1 MKSMMK
7 KTAAI
12 LLALLM
18 AIELVPAMAAT
29 YSSGMIVGSP
39 QGYKEL
45 MEIVATK
52 GTYVLLGQNLELDV
66 NEDYQPEWV
75 SGNPAVATID
85 EQGMVT
91 AVAAGNA
98 TITATVKEPKL
109 QTATI
114 EVTVIDP
121 EPIMTEAPEGTET
134 PEGTEGTEEGTGTEE
149 QTPVPSEK
157 TLVIVING
165 ENEHVTY
172 DGTEHV
178 LDRYV
183 ATANEDFFDE
193 TRIRTEGEL
202 GVAATECGFYELNLE
217 GVTFTYDDPEVKAHF
232 VVNNSFLKI
241 TPAPVTVTVNPAE
254 KEEGEADPELTATVA
269 GLLGEDSEDMIA
281 YTLARDPGEEAG
293 TYMIHAAGE
302 ELQGNYRV
310 EYIDNV
316 LTILEKAAEPE
327 PLDVWITS
335 LYPAD
340 EPVYYGAEIT
350 LEAQVT
356 GAEEG
361 EYTIQW
367 QYSADMETWID
378 IEGATSLRYTFIADG
393 ETVTYAW
400 RAVAER
406 IQN

>member
-1 MKSMMK
+1 MKITMK
-7 KTAAI
+7 KTAAV

-18 AIELVPAMAAT
+18 AIELVPATAAT
-29 YSSGMIVGSP
+29 YSSGMIVGNA
-39 QGYKEL
+39 QGFKEL
-45 MEIVATK
+45 LEIVATK

-85 EQGMVT
+85 EQGTVT

-121 EPIMTEAPEGTET
+121 EPIMTET
-134 PEGTEGTEEGTGTEE
+134 PEGTEE
-149 QTPVPSEK
+149 QTPVSSAK

-165 ENEHVTY
+165 ENEHITY
-172 DGTEHV
+172 DGEEHV
-178 LDRYV
+178 LDRFV

-193 TRIRTEGEL
+193 TRIKTEGEI

-217 GVTFTYDDPEVKAHF
+217 GVSFTYDDPEVEAHF

-254 KEEGEADPELTATVA
+254 KEEGEADPDLTATVT
-269 GLLGEDSEDMIA
+269 GLLGEDTEDMII
-281 YTLARDPGEEAG
+281 YTLERDPGEEPG
-293 TYMIHAAGE
+293 VYMIHAAGAE
-302 ELQGNYRV
+302 TQGNYRV
-310 EYIDNV
+310 EYTDNV
-316 LTILEKAAEPE
+316 LTILEKAEEPE
-327 PLDVWITS
+327 PLDVSIVS
-335 LYPAD
+335 LYPTD
-340 EPVYYGAEIT
+340 EPIYYGAEIT
-350 LEAQVT
+350 LEARVT

-361 EYTIQW
+361 EYTIRW
-367 QYSADMETWID
+367 QYSKDYENWID
-378 IEGATSLRYTFIADG
+378 IPGADGPRYTFIADG
-393 ETVTYAW
+393 ETITYVW
-400 RAVAER
+400 RVVADRLE
-406 IQN
+406 